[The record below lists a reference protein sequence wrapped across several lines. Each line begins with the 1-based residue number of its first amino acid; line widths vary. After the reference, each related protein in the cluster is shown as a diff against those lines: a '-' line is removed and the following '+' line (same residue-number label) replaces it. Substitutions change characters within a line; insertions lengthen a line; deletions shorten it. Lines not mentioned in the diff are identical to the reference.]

1 MGLVTV
7 YGVGVTVEMV
17 GATGVSLLT
26 CLFIMETLRK
36 TTGIPLSISALVVPF
51 IVAAGFALAVAI
63 HLHTDLPMLT
73 SAGVL
78 AGALLPVV
86 LFYDRVV
93 ATV

>member
-1 MGLVTV
+1 MGFVSV

-17 GATGVSLLT
+17 AATGVSLVT

-51 IVAAGFALAVAI
+51 IVAAGFGLALAV
-63 HLHTDLPMLT
+63 HVYTNLPMLT
-73 SAGVL
+73 SAAVL
-78 AGALLPVV
+78 AGTLLPVV
-86 LFYDRVV
+86 VFYDRVV